1 MISWSFDYAAGV
13 ASFRFLSNHGMALLT
28 IAHDPNARMRDIAEV
43 LGITERATQRI
54 VADLI
59 AAEYVLRERRGR
71 RNAYTV
77 RTDLSINLPDQRDI
91 DLGSLLSV
99 LLPPGTTEQRRELIE
114 Q

>member
-1 MISWSFDYAAGV
+1 MPP
-13 ASFRFLSNHGMALLT
+13 FRFLSNHGMALLT
-28 IAHDPNARMRDIAEV
+28 IAHDPTARMRDIAGA

-59 AAEYVLRERRGR
+59 AAEYVAREKHGR

-91 DLGSLLSV
+91 ELGRLLGV
-99 LLPPGTTEQRRELIE
+99 LMPAGTTDERRGLIE
-114 Q
+114 LESPTA

>member
-1 MISWSFDYAAGV
+1 MPP
-13 ASFRFLSNHGMALLT
+13 FRFLSNHGMALLT
-28 IAHDPNARMRDIAEV
+28 IAHDPTARMRDIAAV
-43 LGITERATQRI
+43 LEITERAAQRI

-59 AAEYVLRERRGR
+59 AADYVSRERVGR

-77 RTDLSINLPDQRDI
+77 RTDLSISLPDQRDI

-99 LLPPGTTEQRRELIE
+99 LLPAGTTNQRRELIE